1 MGFDSI
7 SIQLHEVQFP
17 FYTIRPFNS
26 MELQTQQSIPPPY
39 LFSKPNLTV
48 IMPQQKQAE
57 PETYSSVLKNIRDL
71 SGKKK
76 ASALLPVMRTMTK
89 YLHKGDSELIDATLY
104 HILVLAASLQGC
116 FLHRTPSFDAHRQGR
131 QQGHQPDPPLLLPTR
146 CDLLRGGERCMQ
158 CISYHNPI
166 RNMRSS

>member
-1 MGFDSI
+1 
-7 SIQLHEVQFP
+7 
-17 FYTIRPFNS
+17 
-26 MELQTQQSIPPPY
+26 
-39 LFSKPNLTV
+39 
-48 IMPQQKQAE
+48 MPQQKQAE

-116 FLHRTPSFDAHRQGR
+116 FLHHTPSFDAHRQGR
-131 QQGHQPDPPLLLPTR
+131 QQGYQPDPPLLLPTR